1 MAQIIKAK
9 RKTQTNYKFNKMANN
24 QIRPRE
30 DNMKW
35 PNVVWTRDEWAK
47 SYKNMFKNISRKKLT
62 QMQEYLLLLLENEMK
77 RKKRSNTIFR
87 RAEQSERIIQ
97 NFWNFAFVWELFVW
111 YTSSSLKGDDNQQNV
126 AIKMG
131 DIRFSSWAR
140 GMRKTI
146 PEVSY
151 DLQNNGNVALI

>member
-47 SYKNMFKNISRKKLT
+47 SYKNMFKNISRKKINANARISSSAPRKW
-62 QMQEYLLLLLENEMK
+62 NET
-77 RKKRSNTIFR
+77 KKRSNTIFR
-87 RAEQSERIIQ
+87 RAEQSEKIIR